1 MHLHIGMRL
10 ASDPVNIKLN
20 SIAGIDK
27 IKPVLE
33 IKRMLFVKEEAFLI
47 QMTFT
52 AALLEILLLFIV
64 AMKQGLTDLNR
75 Q

>member
-33 IKRMLFVKEEAFLI
+33 IKRILIVKEAFLI

-52 AALLEILLLFIV
+52 AAHLEILLLFIV